1 MKFTGITKRKF
12 SRDGV
17 ALEGE
22 ITTVTIAGPAE
33 VLVVSKG
40 AQPDEIKE
48 IANLVNAAP
57 DLLAALEAIAD
68 GLDVPITGGTV
79 MAGLLPMTK
88 KNAID
93 VARAV
98 IAKAKGA

>member
-1 MKFTGITKRKF
+1 MKFTGIFKNKF

-22 ITTVTIAGPAE
+22 ITTVTVAGPAE
-33 VLVVSKG
+33 ILVVSLG

-57 DLLAALEAIAD
+57 DLLAALQ
-68 GLDVPITGGTV
+68 
-79 MAGLLPMTK
+79 GLLNVGDSVMFQQRARE
-88 KNAID
+88 N
-93 VARAV
+93 ARAA